1 MMDFA
6 ARLRVPVTR
15 PTYLLSLFAGSLLA
29 ALTFFPTAAS
39 GQGVA
44 HPATVKAKP
53 RPKTIGDSRTAPH
66 SRKFAGITPRRM
78 GGTPLAA
85 EKTAAAARLVES
97 YGRLPL
103 SFEANQGQT
112 DSQVKFLS
120 RGPGY
125 SLFLTGDEA
134 VLALRKPSS
143 AATSSS
149 NQNLAFGKPL
159 LAATTIVEGRRTQA
173 PDPQNLP
180 PTIVRMKLLGANP
193 RSSIVGIDKLP
204 AKVHYLV
211 GNDPSRWRTNVP
223 SYAQVQYKEVY
234 SGIDVVYHGNQRQI
248 EYDFVLA
255 PGANP
260 NEIVLDVKAQQPEV
274 EVPQRQ
280 AETHARIDDRGN
292 LVLPTRG
299 GEVRFQKPLAYQ
311 LVSDSRGGTSKNLV
325 DSRYVLREEIGSV
338 LSWPNTIPERRS
350 L

>member
-1 MMDFA
+1 M
-6 ARLRVPVTR
+6 
-15 PTYLLSLFAGSLLA
+15 
-29 ALTFFPTAAS
+29 
-39 GQGVA
+39 
-44 HPATVKAKP
+44 
-53 RPKTIGDSRTAPH
+53 
-66 SRKFAGITPRRM
+66 
-78 GGTPLAA
+78 
-85 EKTAAAARLVES
+85 
-97 YGRLPL
+97 
-103 SFEANQGQT
+103 
-112 DSQVKFLS
+112 
-120 RGPGY
+120 
-125 SLFLTGDEA
+125 
-134 VLALRKPSS
+134 
-143 AATSSS
+143 
-149 NQNLAFGKPL
+149 

-260 NEIVLDVKAQQPEV
+260 NAIALDVKAQQPEL

-292 LVLPTRG
+292 LILPTRG

-311 LVSDSRGGTSKNLV
+311 LISDSRGGTSKNLV
-325 DSRYVLREEIGSV
+325 DSRYVLRGG
-338 LSWPNTIPERRS
+338 
-350 L
+350 